1 MHRKFVA
8 LSTLVPV
15 AVIFANECYQLKDEQ
30 KAEQANQIGVI
41 DLPHLIENRGII
53 LTK

>member
-1 MHRKFVA
+1 LRLLLKATAMPKGFDF
-8 LSTLVPV
+8 
-15 AVIFANECYQLKDEQ
+15 IFANECYQLKGER
-30 KAEQANQIGVI
+30 KAEHANQIGVI

>member
-1 MHRKFVA
+1 MPKGFDF
-8 LSTLVPV
+8 
-15 AVIFANECYQLKDEQ
+15 IFANECYQLKGER
-30 KAEQANQIGVI
+30 KAEHANQIGVI